1 MEAAFLFEIRAFGES
16 HCWGAGAP
24 NVFHALPGG
33 PPFLAAPKKGAKKVA
48 CASLAA
54 PMIGGKNLI
63 QSSRL
68 HPVKSISPV
77 SPVILQFKTN
87 YLIP

>member
-1 MEAAFLFEIRAFGES
+1 MRPFSLKMRLRRKS
-16 HCWGAGAP
+16 LLGAEAP

-68 HPVKSISPV
+68 HPVKSISPA

-87 YLIP
+87 HLIP